1 MAQDLAHKRPWLLAS
16 LAFGLTY
23 PASSLLNIPGTFEII
38 WKMLPL
44 ALLIPYALRR
54 HHSGE
59 FAILAV
65 ILALCSMGDGLV
77 EISLELGAIAFGLSH
92 LAAIWLYGR
101 NRRDKTAFSQKFLAL
116 TVIILAPLIAYQL
129 AGGLA
134 AGYTLLLAAMAAM
147 AWSSNFPRY
156 RVGIGAMLFVIS
168 DLLIFA
174 REGQGVRMPIIN
186 PAIWYL
192 YYVGM
197 VMIATGVVQTL
208 VKRGHH
214 VGDTEDAVKI

>member
-16 LAFGLTY
+16 LAFGLSY
-23 PASSLLNIPGTFEII
+23 PLSSLLNIPGTFEIV

-44 ALLIPYALRR
+44 ALLVPYALRR

-59 FAILAV
+59 FAVLAV
-65 ILALCSMGDGLV
+65 ILALCSIGDGLV
-77 EISLELGAIAFGLSH
+77 EISLELGAVAFGLSH
-92 LAAIWLYGR
+92 LAAIWLYSR
-101 NRRDKTAFSQKFLAL
+101 HRRAKTVISQKFLAL
-116 TVIILAPLIAYQL
+116 TVLVLAPLIAYRL
-129 AGGLA
+129 AGGPA

-147 AWSSNFPRY
+147 AWSSSFPRY

-174 REGQGVRMPIIN
+174 REGQGLRIPIIN

-192 YYVGM
+192 YYIGM
-197 VMIATGVVQTL
+197 VLIATGVVQTL
-208 VKRGHH
+208 VKRSHSSGE
-214 VGDTEDAVKI
+214 VASG